1 MRATSEPIHKCNWNW
16 IVTVLCVVLCRMAE
30 QQLLHLNKEAAEM
43 ESNIHAALAELKATT
58 DPDMKQIWQREYTR
72 LVGEKEQLQVRR
84 KELEKQVGGVFLP
97 VIKVCISDEKC

>member
-1 MRATSEPIHKCNWNW
+1 
-16 IVTVLCVVLCRMAE
+16 MAE

-72 LVGEKEQLQVRR
+72 LVGAKGALAA
-84 KELEKQVGGVFLP
+84 
-97 VIKVCISDEKC
+97 